1 MNTVR
6 TACTLTRRRSPP
18 QDIGKEAVKG
28 LLVLALLET
37 LFLTRPVSWLE
48 DHVDY
53 LSVQAL
59 LFQRASLSPFQKTR
73 LFFSFR
79 TRITD

>member
-1 MNTVR
+1 M
-6 TACTLTRRRSPP
+6 
-18 QDIGKEAVKG
+18 
-28 LLVLALLET
+28 LALLET

-79 TRITD
+79 TRITDT